1 MTPAEKYALH
11 NIQGRG
17 YSGGVMFERFTE
29 RLKVLLD
36 FARKEAIKFGHNRIE
51 PEHIL
56 LAMIEDAQGIG
67 FTILHQMGIEFNKMK
82 HEIES
87 SMKIGVPVYVGE
99 LPLSI
104 QSKKVLELAIKEAQ
118 FYTHSYVGT
127 EHVLL
132 GIIAAEDTIPSKI
145 LRNNGITLKNA
156 REVFEDFILNNNEQ
170 KSGVYDKSYPTQ
182 QYQKSKA
189 TALQTFGRD
198 LTKLARDGKLDP
210 VIGRDKEIE
219 RVTQILC
226 RRKKNNPVL
235 LGEPGVGKTAIV
247 EGLAQKIVSGG
258 APEILKDKKLIM
270 IDLPSMVAGTK
281 YRGEFEQRVKVVL
294 DEIKN
299 SRNIIIFIDEIH
311 TLVGAGGAEGAI
323 DASNILKPPLSR
335 GEIQCIGATTLDEY
349 RKYIEKDG
357 ALERRFQPVMVNPA
371 TVDETVEIL
380 KGLKEKYESHHN
392 LKISDEAI
400 EAAAVMSERYISG
413 RFLPDKAIDLIDE
426 AASRL
431 RLKLY
436 NPPEEIEKFNT
447 KIREVIVEKDNA
459 EKKHEY
465 GAVAVLRDRERELKN
480 KLDYLKENWSKL
492 IPEEKRVIREENIA
506 EVVSQW
512 TGIPVVQLCKKE
524 KERLLDM
531 EKEVHEIVVGQDE
544 AISAVSRAIRRSRAG
559 LHDRRRPIG
568 SFLFLGPTGVGKTLL
583 ARALAKF
590 LFGDEKAL
598 VQIDMSEYMEKFSIS
613 RLIGAPPGYVGYEE
627 GGQITERVRRRPY
640 SVILLDEIEK
650 AHPDIFNLLL
660 QVMEDGNLTDSF
672 GRSVNFQNTV
682 FIMTSNIGNQIF
694 KNHAVIGFRQE
705 GGEDIQDDLKDKI
718 MEQVKHAFR
727 PEFLNRLDEI
737 IVFHP
742 LVREHFFRIAEL
754 EISSVM
760 ARMKEQHISIVVSGK
775 AKSFLI
781 DRGTSYEF
789 GARPLKR
796 TISKYLEDPLSEE
809 ILKEMYPRN
818 STVFV
823 DYKGKNKLTF
833 RLLKKGDDLE
843 KNTNSA
849 VVSVA

>member
-1 MTPAEKYALH
+1 
-11 NIQGRG
+11 
-17 YSGGVMFERFTE
+17 MFERFTE

-36 FARKEAIKFGHNRIE
+36 FARKEAIRFGHNRIE

-56 LAMIEDAQGIG
+56 LAMIEDAQGVG
-67 FTILHQMGIEFNKMK
+67 FTILHQMGIEFQKMK
-82 HEIES
+82 HEIER

-132 GIIAAEDTIPSKI
+132 GIIAAEETLPSKI
-145 LRNNGITLKNA
+145 LRSNGITLKNA
-156 REVFEDFILNNNEQ
+156 REVFEDFVLNNNEH
-170 KSGVYDKSYPTQ
+170 KWGGYEKSYPSQ
-182 QYQKSKA
+182 QYQKNKA

-198 LTKLARDGKLDP
+198 LTRLAKEGKLDP

-219 RVTQILC
+219 RLTQILC

-258 APEILKDKKLIM
+258 SPEILKEKKLIM

-281 YRGEFEQRVKVVL
+281 YRGEFEQRVKIVI
-294 DEIKN
+294 DEIKS

-323 DASNILKPPLSR
+323 DASNILKPSLSR
-335 GEIQCIGATTLDEY
+335 GELQCIGATTLDEY

-371 TVDETVEIL
+371 TVEETIEIL
-380 KGLKEKYESHHN
+380 KGLKEKYEMHHN
-392 LKISDEAI
+392 LKISDGAV
-400 EAAAVMSERYISG
+400 EAAAVLSERYISG

-436 NPPEEIEKFNT
+436 NPPEDIEKFNR
-447 KIREVIVEKDNA
+447 KIEEVVRERENA
-459 EKKHEY
+459 GKRQEY
-465 GAVAVLRDRERELKN
+465 ETAAALRDKERELKN
-480 KLDYLKENWSKL
+480 KLDYLRENWSKL
-492 IPEEKRVIREENIA
+492 IPEEKRIITEENVA

-512 TGIPVVQLCKKE
+512 TGIPAVQLCKEE
-524 KERLLDM
+524 KERLLEM
-531 EKEVHEIVVGQDE
+531 EKEVHKIVVGQDE

-598 VQIDMSEYMEKFSIS
+598 LQIDMSEYMEKFSIS

-660 QVMEDGNLTDSF
+660 QVLEDGNLTDSF
-672 GRSVNFQNTV
+672 GRSVSFQNTV
-682 FIMTSNIGNQIF
+682 LILTSNIGNQIF
-694 KNHAVIGFRQE
+694 KNQAVMGFRQE
-705 GGEDIQDDLKDKI
+705 GKEDVQDGLKDRI
-718 MEQVKHAFR
+718 MEQVKHTFR
-727 PEFLNRLDEI
+727 PEFLNRLDET

-742 LVREHFFRIAEL
+742 LERKHLFEIAEL
-754 EISSVM
+754 EISSVKE
-760 ARMKEQHISIVVSGK
+760 RMKGQHISVVVSDK

-781 DRGTSYEF
+781 DKGTSYEF

-796 TISKYLEDPLSEE
+796 TISKYMEDPLSEE
-809 ILKEMYPRN
+809 MLKELYPKN
-818 STVFV
+818 STVLV
-823 DYKGKNKLTF
+823 DYRGKNKLTF
-833 RLLKKGDDLE
+833 RLVKKGDNLE
-843 KNTNSA
+843 KNKNSA
-849 VVSVA
+849 VVPLA

>member
-1 MTPAEKYALH
+1 L
-11 NIQGRG
+11 
-17 YSGGVMFERFTE
+17 
-29 RLKVLLD
+29 
-36 FARKEAIKFGHNRIE
+36 
-51 PEHIL
+51 
-56 LAMIEDAQGIG
+56 
-67 FTILHQMGIEFNKMK
+67 
-82 HEIES
+82 
-87 SMKIGVPVYVGE
+87 
-99 LPLSI
+99 
-104 QSKKVLELAIKEAQ
+104 
-118 FYTHSYVGT
+118 
-127 EHVLL
+127 
-132 GIIAAEDTIPSKI
+132 
-145 LRNNGITLKNA
+145 
-156 REVFEDFILNNNEQ
+156 
-170 KSGVYDKSYPTQ
+170 
-182 QYQKSKA
+182 
-189 TALQTFGRD
+189 
-198 LTKLARDGKLDP
+198 
-210 VIGRDKEIE
+210 RDKE
-219 RVTQILC
+219 
-226 RRKKNNPVL
+226 
-235 LGEPGVGKTAIV
+235 G
-247 EGLAQKIVSGG
+247 
-258 APEILKDKKLIM
+258 
-270 IDLPSMVAGTK
+270 
-281 YRGEFEQRVKVVL
+281 
-294 DEIKN
+294 
-299 SRNIIIFIDEIH
+299 
-311 TLVGAGGAEGAI
+311 
-323 DASNILKPPLSR
+323 
-335 GEIQCIGATTLDEY
+335 
-349 RKYIEKDG
+349 
-357 ALERRFQPVMVNPA
+357 
-371 TVDETVEIL
+371 
-380 KGLKEKYESHHN
+380 
-392 LKISDEAI
+392 
-400 EAAAVMSERYISG
+400 
-413 RFLPDKAIDLIDE
+413 
-426 AASRL
+426 
-431 RLKLY
+431 
-436 NPPEEIEKFNT
+436 
-447 KIREVIVEKDNA
+447 
-459 EKKHEY
+459 
-465 GAVAVLRDRERELKN
+465 ELKN
-480 KLDYLKENWSKL
+480 KLDYLRENWSKL

-531 EKEVHEIVVGQDE
+531 EKEIHEIVVGQDE

-718 MEQVKHAFR
+718 MEQVKHSFR

-742 LVREHFFRIAEL
+742 LGKEHLFKIADL

-760 ARMKEQHISIVVSGK
+760 ARMKEQHIEIIVSGK

-809 ILKEMYPRN
+809 ILKELYPKN

-823 DYKGKNKLTF
+823 DYRGKKKLTF
-833 RLLKKGDDLE
+833 RLLKKGDDIE

-849 VVSVA
+849 VVPLA

>member
-1 MTPAEKYALH
+1 
-11 NIQGRG
+11 
-17 YSGGVMFERFTE
+17 
-29 RLKVLLD
+29 
-36 FARKEAIKFGHNRIE
+36 
-51 PEHIL
+51 
-56 LAMIEDAQGIG
+56 
-67 FTILHQMGIEFNKMK
+67 
-82 HEIES
+82 
-87 SMKIGVPVYVGE
+87 
-99 LPLSI
+99 
-104 QSKKVLELAIKEAQ
+104 
-118 FYTHSYVGT
+118 
-127 EHVLL
+127 
-132 GIIAAEDTIPSKI
+132 
-145 LRNNGITLKNA
+145 
-156 REVFEDFILNNNEQ
+156 
-170 KSGVYDKSYPTQ
+170 
-182 QYQKSKA
+182 
-189 TALQTFGRD
+189 
-198 LTKLARDGKLDP
+198 
-210 VIGRDKEIE
+210 
-219 RVTQILC
+219 
-226 RRKKNNPVL
+226 
-235 LGEPGVGKTAIV
+235 
-247 EGLAQKIVSGG
+247 
-258 APEILKDKKLIM
+258 
-270 IDLPSMVAGTK
+270 
-281 YRGEFEQRVKVVL
+281 
-294 DEIKN
+294 
-299 SRNIIIFIDEIH
+299 
-311 TLVGAGGAEGAI
+311 
-323 DASNILKPPLSR
+323 
-335 GEIQCIGATTLDEY
+335 
-349 RKYIEKDG
+349 
-357 ALERRFQPVMVNPA
+357 
-371 TVDETVEIL
+371 
-380 KGLKEKYESHHN
+380 LKEKYENHHN

-400 EAAAVMSERYISG
+400 DAAAVLSERYITG

-436 NPPEEIEKFNT
+436 NPPEEIEKFNR
-447 KIREVIVEKDNA
+447 KIEEVVRERENA
-459 EKKHEY
+459 GKKQEY
-465 GAVAVLRDRERELKN
+465 ETAAALRDKERELKN
-480 KLDYLKENWSKL
+480 KLDYLRENWSKL

-531 EKEVHEIVVGQDE
+531 EKEIHEIVVGQDE
-544 AISAVSRAIRRSRAG
+544 AFSAVSRAIRRSRAG

-590 LFGDEKAL
+590 LFGDEKAV

-718 MEQVKHAFR
+718 MEQVKHSFR

-742 LVREHFFRIAEL
+742 LGKEHLFKIADL

-760 ARMKEQHISIVVSGK
+760 ARMKEQHIEIIVSGK

-809 ILKEMYPRN
+809 ILKELYPKN

-823 DYKGKNKLTF
+823 DYRGKKKLTF
-833 RLLKKGDDLE
+833 RLLKKGDDIE

-849 VVSVA
+849 VVPLA